1 MGFMDLPLS
10 FNSKT
15 EFSEQQETDL
25 MCALQELADKLMA
38 ETDVKNAEKIL
49 KARTD

>member
-10 FNSKT
+10 LNSKT
-15 EFSEQQETDL
+15 EFSEQQEADL
-25 MCALQELADKLMA
+25 MCALQVLADKLMA
-38 ETDVKNAEKIL
+38 ETDVKNAEEIL